1 MASRV
6 RGAQSQDGSNAIHL
20 VTGTDKRVYFCIT
33 SSSYPQRFVVPSGS
47 GSSDKPTLLGEVRS
61 MVEGPEFA
69 DLSLTC
75 GRQGLGRTARGRLAK
90 IAATFNNLE
99 EIDSMTRVRGKL
111 DEVKGAMSEN
121 ISLALNNL
129 DAAKDAEERSAG
141 LRESADRFKR
151 DARTVEHTMRCR
163 AWKWNA
169 LIALLI
175 IGVLCAIIIP
185 IAVNAS

>member
-1 MASRV
+1 
-6 RGAQSQDGSNAIHL
+6 
-20 VTGTDKRVYFCIT
+20 
-33 SSSYPQRFVVPSGS
+33 
-47 GSSDKPTLLGEVRS
+47 

-90 IAATFNNLE
+90 IATTFNNLE
-99 EIDSMTRVRGKL
+99 EIDSVTRVRGKL